1 MEWTKRMW
9 QTGDG
14 EGERMGMSEMR
25 RERDGGMDCLLY
37 CVLDVQCGILFT
49 VYNKLHITMA

>member
-49 VYNKLHITMA
+49 DRKSVV